1 MTLGKSIPFSLAAF
15 FAAISISNQAASGA
29 VVFQGD
35 TTNSIVGDNANN
47 SGAFGL
53 TGNSDGTL
61 TLSNGAGSGNN
72 NATFIASGTT
82 VAGSL
87 GRELTSDDTV
97 TLTISVNSST
107 LNPNANG
114 FEFGLQNGTGF
125 RSNPNLLFQIDDAGN
140 RGGLAPFFSTS
151 GPGANINTTDTPG
164 ATEGSLTNGFTATA
178 VYDSTG
184 ITYTVSDIVLT
195 NVQAGDDTGANSYT
209 FFFTD
214 DDYEAN
220 FETLVGDSS
229 AYFSQQRAGGG
240 GSDTIISDFSIHVAT
255 VPEPTSA
262 LLLALSSCFMLRRRR

>member
-1 MTLGKSIPFSLAAF
+1 MILIKSIPFSLAAF
-15 FAAISISNQAASGA
+15 FAAISISNQTASGA

-35 TTNSIVGDNANN
+35 AMNSIVGDNGVA
-47 SGAFGL
+47 SGPPVL

-87 GRELTSDDTV
+87 GRELTPDDTV
-97 TLTISVNSST
+97 TVTTIVDSST

-125 RSNPNLLFQIDDAGN
+125 RSDPNLLFQIDDNGN
-140 RGGLAPFFSTS
+140 RGGVAPFFSTS

-178 VYDSTG
+178 VYDSAG
-184 ITYTVSDIVLT
+184 ITYTVSDIVLN
-195 NVQAGDDTGANSYT
+195 NVQSDDVTGLTSYT

-220 FETLVGDSS
+220 FATLVGDSF
-229 AYFSQQRAGGG
+229 AYFSQQRAAGGG
-240 GSDTIISDFSIHVAT
+240 ADTIISDFSISVAT